1 MFVGQQENAELN
13 QKGMEPLLP
22 GVEGVLT
29 AIATPDESVQRRGL
43 ELLYTKGMLQDP
55 QTKEE
60 AKRLFIERIN
70 YKPRKGFHLFVK
82 TPGCL

>member
-1 MFVGQQENAELN
+1 MTAFEIKLFDENTGRYKFLA
-13 QKGMEPLLP
+13 
-22 GVEGVLT
+22 T
-29 AIATPDESVQRRGL
+29 IAA
-43 ELLYTKGMLQDP
+43 